1 MLNQGHLRALHFIN
15 VSGSELVNEGS
26 FSHLSLTNQ
35 GGARVLNRGL
45 MTSEGVIDNAG
56 DFVVSGELRN
66 QDHPWSGQGSITN
79 GAGGRFTVEG
89 GGAVTGPGVF
99 IQHGAG
105 SVTEVRG
112 MLAAGSIS
120 NSAGG
125 RFGVVAGGTASTAGT
140 YLQSGAEST
149 TVVDGTLAAANI
161 SFQGGVLSGAGTL
174 AGPVVLGDA
183 SSPWWWA
190 APTPTVRPGNS
201 PGTLTIDGDLIANA
215 ANFDIEIDGPT
226 AYDRVVVTGNAVFGV
241 GVTVNFLLRT
251 TDGVNVYLPVVGD
264 RFDWLSVG
272 GTVQGLGDV
281 NWNLNVVGDG
291 WYTTVASNHWKS
303 SWFEPDVA
311 LDGNSLVFS
320 APIPEPGTW
329 ALMLVGAMVLVRQR
343 RRVGGV
349 AVR

>member
-1 MLNQGHLRALHFIN
+1 M
-15 VSGSELVNEGS
+15 
-26 FSHLSLTNQ
+26 
-35 GGARVLNRGL
+35 
-45 MTSEGVIDNAG
+45 
-56 DFVVSGELRN
+56 
-66 QDHPWSGQGSITN
+66 
-79 GAGGRFTVEG
+79 
-89 GGAVTGPGVF
+89 TGPGVF
-99 IQHGAG
+99 VQHGAG

-120 NSAGG
+120 NSEGG
-125 RFGVVAGGTASTAGT
+125 RFSVAAGATATSAGQ
-140 YLQSGAEST
+140 YEQSGGDSA

-190 APTPTVRPGNS
+190 APTVRPGNS

-251 TDGVNVYLPVVGD
+251 TDGVTGYLPVAGD

-272 GTVQGLGDV
+272 GTVQGLDDV
-281 NWNLNVVGDG
+281 SWNLNVVGDG
-291 WYTTVASNHWKS
+291 WHTTLASNHGKV

-311 LDGNSLVFS
+311 FDGNSLVFS
-320 APIPEPGTW
+320 AAPVPEPGTW

-343 RRVGGV
+343 RRVGGLV
-349 AVR
+349 GR

>member
-1 MLNQGHLRALHFIN
+1 
-15 VSGSELVNEGS
+15 
-26 FSHLSLTNQ
+26 
-35 GGARVLNRGL
+35 
-45 MTSEGVIDNAG
+45 
-56 DFVVSGELRN
+56 
-66 QDHPWSGQGSITN
+66 
-79 GAGGRFTVEG
+79 
-89 GGAVTGPGVF
+89 
-99 IQHGAG
+99 
-105 SVTEVRG
+105 
-112 MLAAGSIS
+112 
-120 NSAGG
+120 
-125 RFGVVAGGTASTAGT
+125 
-140 YLQSGAEST
+140 LQSGAEST

-251 TDGVNVYLPVVGD
+251 TDGVNVYLPVAGD